1 MASETNGK
9 KMSEY
14 TDIDQASEL
23 TEEQKAYY
31 KEHASVTTYGKI
43 DGDES
48 TGNSNYN
55 VKLSE
60 ISKNPLPPIAAGD
73 TGKVLTVGDSD
84 SLVWDEVSSSQPNY
98 GEGLEYDSSTNTLKF
113 NYFGSGGLT
122 AERTVDDKYAM
133 KVKAGVGIDVDRKG
147 VNIDTRTATEGD
159 VLTYHK
165 NGSTDEVVWAA
176 VPSGSTDIIGGSDG
190 AIYGS
195 GAYCY
200 VRTDEHTIKV
210 NNQNTLEA
218 DFSIIDGS
226 GSVIDVQH
234 GDGIHIGFD
243 TTGATVGDVLTV
255 DQYGAHWAA
264 PSGGG
269 GDSQI
274 EYLDLTVE
282 LTNNE
287 RHLTSATKTLAEMST
302 LIQSG
307 KQVIARVVNRVG
319 SVITNITQIFIGD
332 FYNGSP
338 FNDGSAIWFGLGGS
352 GSVPANTHYVTVTS
366 MPGSVKWWSDLWDV
380 SDIDEQ

>member
-1 MASETNGK
+1 MASEIHGK
-9 KMSEY
+9 IMSEY
-14 TDIDQASEL
+14 TPLNEL
-23 TEEQKAYY
+23 TPQEQVTYLSNA
-31 KEHASVTTYGKI
+31 AVTTFGAKVSEGDNI
-43 DGDES
+43 NVNIPLSTLVPSATDLAGDGLSVNGS
-48 TGNSNYN
+48 TGKLDVSNK
-55 VKLSE
+55 V
-60 ISKNPLPPIAAGD
+60 PAPTATTD
-73 TGKVLTVGDSD
+73 RGKVLTVNNS
-84 SLVWDEVSSSQPNY
+84 
-98 GEGLEYDSSTNTLKF
+98 
-113 NYFGSGGLT
+113 
-122 AERTVDDKYAM
+122 
-133 KVKAGVGIDVDRKG
+133 
-147 VNIDTRTATEGD
+147 
-159 VLTYHK
+159 
-165 NGSTDEVVWAA
+165 DEVVWDTPASSTYVKEDKGLIA
-176 VPSGSTDIIGGSDG
+176 SGSYIGVECAGTGGLITDANGLYIKHDTNDKGKFLTVGADNEITWGTPSGGSTNVIGGSDG

-200 VRTDEHTIKV
+200 VQTDEHTIYV
-210 NNQNTLEA
+210 NGQNKLEA

-264 PSGGG
+264 PGGG

-282 LTNNE
+282 GINDEN
-287 RHLTSATKTLAEMST
+287 HLTAATKTLAEMST

-307 KQVIARVVNRVG
+307 KQVIARVVKRAG

-352 GSVPANTHYVTVTS
+352 GSVPDNTHYVTVTS

-380 SDIDEQ
+380 SDIDGQ